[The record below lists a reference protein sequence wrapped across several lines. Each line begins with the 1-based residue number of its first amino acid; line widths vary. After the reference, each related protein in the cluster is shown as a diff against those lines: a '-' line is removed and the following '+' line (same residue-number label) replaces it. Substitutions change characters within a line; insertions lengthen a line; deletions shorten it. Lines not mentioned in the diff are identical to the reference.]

1 MGREREGTEKELAVE
16 RAAGCTPVA
25 AGGWEIDNP
34 KIVGLGWLL
43 VDFFLFFFF
52 VSLFYQA

>member
-34 KIVGLGWLL
+34 KIVGLG
-43 VDFFLFFFF
+43 
-52 VSLFYQA
+52 